1 MATKTKI
8 QAQLD
13 ENNAQ
18 RVALAAKLGP
28 QQDAA
33 QQAYNTA
40 EFFNPAGK
48 QYSDSW
54 TGSLNGQTFSD
65 PNALYAAAKADFQSK
80 ADLREQT
87 ANQFNALFPI
97 KDSLEAQ
104 LKTAEDP
111 TTTVKSPEA
120 TNPDKTET
128 ESADKMAK
136 AEVVGDTSAPPAAAS
151 AAPNTEEKAI
161 DAPGTR
167 SVPGVPKGAE
177 PAPALPISVNVTD
190 SKGNIKNPDLR
201 VKIRVPDEYIRMTT
215 RGSAGELYNLGGI
228 IFPYTPTISYEH
240 KADYASSNPMHNN
253 FAINFYQR
261 SSISNISISGKFTV
275 QNEKDA
281 AVYLATVHLLR
292 ALTKMKSGGEVMS
305 GAPPPVC
312 RLDAYGDYMLANV
325 PVAIG
330 SFRIELSD
338 GVDYFTSGQKS
349 SSPYGLASVP
359 IVSTIAITC
368 IPMYSR
374 AEMQK
379 FTVSGW
385 LSDANVRK
393 SGIL

>member
-1 MATKTKI
+1 MATTTEI

-13 ENNAQ
+13 ENNTQ

-28 QQDAA
+28 MTDAA
-33 QQAYNTA
+33 QQAYDTA
-40 EFFNPAGK
+40 QFFKPREG
-48 QYSDSW
+48 QTYSPSW
-54 TGSLNGQTFSD
+54 TGSLNGQTFTD
-65 PNALYAAAKADFQSK
+65 PSALYAAAQSDFEVK
-80 ADLREQT
+80 ADLRKQT
-87 ANQFNALFPI
+87 AVEFNALFTV
-97 KDSLEAQ
+97 KASLEEQ

-120 TNPDKTET
+120 TNPSATDAA
-128 ESADKMAK
+128 SADKQAN
-136 AEVVGDTSAPPAAAS
+136 AEVVGDTSVPANDS
-151 AAPNTEEKAI
+151 LSNGESI
-161 DAPGTR
+161 VDALGTR
-167 SVPGVPKGAE
+167 SVPGVPAGAE
-177 PAPALPISVNVTD
+177 PAATVAAEPTVKGIGGEIK
-190 SKGNIKNPDLR
+190 SKDLR
-201 VKIRVPDEYIRMTT
+201 VKIRVPHSYLTSVT
-215 RGSAGELYNLGGI
+215 SGSAKELSSLGAI

-240 KADYASSNPMHNN
+240 KADYASANPMHSN

-305 GAPPPVC
+305 GSPPPVC
-312 RLDAYGDYMLANV
+312 RLDAYGDYMMANV
-325 PVAIG
+325 PVSIS
-330 SFRIELSD
+330 SFRVELPD
-338 GVDYFTSGQKS
+338 GVDYFTLGQKTS
-349 SSPYGLASVP
+349 GPYGLASVP

-368 IPMYSR
+368 VPMYSR

-385 LSDANVRK
+385 LSDASVRK